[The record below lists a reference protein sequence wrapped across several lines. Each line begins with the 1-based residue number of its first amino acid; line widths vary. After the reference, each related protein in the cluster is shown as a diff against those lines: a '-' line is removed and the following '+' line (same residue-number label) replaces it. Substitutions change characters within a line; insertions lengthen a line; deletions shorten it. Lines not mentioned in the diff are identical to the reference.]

1 MTSEESKD
9 KREGVLPLPIE
20 REMKT
25 SYLDYSMSVIVGR
38 ALPDV
43 RDGLKPVHRRILYA
57 LNDMGLKFNKPHRKS
72 ARAVGEVLGKY
83 HPHGDMAVYD
93 AMVRMAQP
101 FSLRYCL
108 VAGQGNFGSIDG
120 DSPAAMRYTEVKLA
134 KISSEMLRD
143 IEKET
148 VEWRDNF
155 DGTLKEPVILPAVL
169 PNLLVNGSSG
179 IAVGM
184 ATNMP
189 PHNLNEVVD
198 AVIAL
203 LDNPDMEIRELME
216 YVKGPDFPT
225 GGIIYGRK
233 GIFDAYS
240 TGKGILKVRAKT
252 HFEEDHLIVT
262 EIPYQTN
269 KSSLLKSIAELVK
282 KGVIQGIADL
292 RDESDRRGIRIVVK
306 LKRDAVPE
314 VVENQLF
321 KHTALESTFGISNIA
336 LVDGQPRLLALK
348 DLIFE
353 YIKHRRD
360 IIERRTTY
368 DLRKAKERKHI
379 LDGLMTALENIDEV
393 IAIIRKS
400 ADAKAAGANLMGKFS
415 FSEVQVK
422 EILSMRLQS
431 LTSMESESLQKER
444 KEKEKEI
451 EELERI
457 LSKPGEIDS
466 IIKQELLELKKVY
479 GDERKT
485 EIVDAEIEM
494 DIEDLIPEEEVV
506 ILVTSQGYIKR
517 LSLDEYRSQNRGGK
531 GLVGMKMKENDT
543 ISDVLISSTHD
554 YILIF
559 SSRGKVYAIKGYRIP
574 AGGRHS
580 MGRAVVNII
589 PLEGEIR
596 AILSV
601 KDFSEGKLV
610 FSTRKG
616 IIKKTVL
623 SLYKNIRFSGIRAI
637 NLKEGDELVK
647 VKLMEGRE
655 KVVVASRNGNACVFD
670 DRDVRP
676 MGRVAAGVI
685 GMRLRK
691 GDEVAD
697 MEVAKGNDILT
708 VTENGYGKRTPLEE
722 YRLTKRGAKGVRTII
737 TNERNGRVIS
747 IMEVVDSDEVV
758 LSSKNG
764 MMVRIPVGSIRRQGR
779 NTMGVKLMNLNKGD
793 KIVSVTK
800 V

>member
-1 MTSEESKD
+1 MTYEEVRNGILHLS
-9 KREGVLPLPIE
+9 IE
-20 REMKT
+20 KEMKT

-101 FSLRYCL
+101 FSLRYPL
-108 VAGQGNFGSIDG
+108 IDGQGNFGSVDG
-120 DSPAAMRYTEVKLA
+120 DSPAAMRYTEVRLA
-134 KISSEMLRD
+134 KISNEMLRD
-143 IEKET
+143 IDKET

-198 AVIAL
+198 AILAFI
-203 LDNPDMEIRELME
+203 DNPDMETRELMD
-216 YVKGPDFPT
+216 YIRGPDFPT
-225 GGIIYGRK
+225 GGIIYGRR

-240 TGKGILKVRAKT
+240 TGKGIIRVRAKT

-269 KSSLLKSIAELVK
+269 KSSLLKSIAGLVK
-282 KGVIQGIADL
+282 KGIVQGVADL
-292 RDESDRRGIRIVVK
+292 RDESDRKGIRIVVK
-306 LKRDAVPE
+306 LKKDAVPE
-314 VVENQLF
+314 VVQNQLF

-336 LVDGQPRLLALK
+336 LVDGQPRLLTLK

-353 YIKHRRD
+353 YIKHRRN
-360 IIERRTTY
+360 IIERRTKY
-368 DLRKAKERKHI
+368 DLKKAEERKHV
-379 LDGLMTALENIDEV
+379 LDGLLVALDNIDEV
-393 IAIIRKS
+393 IKIIRGS
-400 ADAKAAGANLMGKFS
+400 ADAKEAGGKLMEKFS
-415 FSEVQVK
+415 LSQVQVK

-431 LTSMESESLQKER
+431 LTSMEATSLQKER
-444 KEKEKEI
+444 EEKAREI
-451 EELERI
+451 DRFKRI
-457 LSKPGEIDS
+457 LTKPGEIDR
-466 IIKQELLELKKVY
+466 IIKEELEELKKVY
-479 GDERKT
+479 GDERRT
-485 EIVDAEIEM
+485 EIVDAEVEM

-506 ILVTSQGYIKR
+506 IIVTSQGYIKR
-517 LSLDEYRSQNRGGK
+517 LSLDEYRAQRRGGK

-543 ISDVLISSTHD
+543 ISDIFISSTHD
-554 YILIF
+554 YVLIF
-559 SSRGKVYAIKGYRIP
+559 SSDGKVFAVKGYHIP
-574 AGGRHS
+574 SGSRHS
-580 MGRAVVNII
+580 MGRAVVNLI
-589 PLEGEIR
+589 PIEGEIR
-596 AILSV
+596 AMLSV
-601 KDFSEGKLV
+601 RDFSDGKLV

-616 IIKKTVL
+616 IIKKTKL
-623 SLYKNIRFSGIRAI
+623 SLYRNIRSSGIRAI

-647 VKLMEGRE
+647 VKLLEGGE
-655 KVVVASRNGNACVFD
+655 KIVISSAKGNACVFNEE
-670 DRDVRP
+670 DVRS
-676 MGRVAAGVI
+676 MGRTAAGVI

-691 GDEVAD
+691 GDEVVD
-697 MEVAKGNDILT
+697 MEVAKGDDILT
-708 VTENGYGKRTPLEE
+708 VTENGYGKRTPLEQ
-722 YRLTKRGAKGVRTII
+722 YRITRRGAKGVRTII
-737 TNERNGRVIS
+737 TNERNGKVVA
-747 IMEVVDSDEVV
+747 IMEVSDGDEVV

-764 MMVRIPVGSIRRQGR
+764 MMVRIPVNGIRRQGR